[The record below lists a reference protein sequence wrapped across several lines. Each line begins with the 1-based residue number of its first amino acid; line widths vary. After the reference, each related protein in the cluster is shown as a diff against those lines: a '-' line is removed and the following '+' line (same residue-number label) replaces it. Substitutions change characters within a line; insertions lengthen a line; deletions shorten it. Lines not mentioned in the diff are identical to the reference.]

1 MNIHFANLLYNLRNY
16 MYVIVSINIKA
27 ILIRSE
33 AKLIHQFQLRFN
45 VLIISDEEIITDKIV
60 NYRGK
65 VILRKI

>member
-45 VLIISDEEIITDKIV
+45 VLIISDEEIITDKI
-60 NYRGK
+60 R
-65 VILRKI
+65 L

>member
-1 MNIHFANLLYNLRNY
+1 

-45 VLIISDEEIITDKIV
+45 VLIISDEEIITDKI
-60 NYRGK
+60 R
-65 VILRKI
+65 L